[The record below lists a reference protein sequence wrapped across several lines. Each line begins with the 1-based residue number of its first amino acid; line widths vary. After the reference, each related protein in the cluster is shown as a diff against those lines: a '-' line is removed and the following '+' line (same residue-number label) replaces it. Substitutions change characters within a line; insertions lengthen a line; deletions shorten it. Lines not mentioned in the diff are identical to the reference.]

1 MKPLLYFSAILFLFA
16 IGVSCSSSDDDP
28 PPTPKPTLIS
38 TPQVTHPIETTPI
51 ITTPVI
57 TTSVVNTSA
66 STDVIITFKADLKP
80 DGVSTITY
88 ATLIGNA
95 TLLLNQTTKTFKL
108 IDVGADNFNPTYVN
122 IHTAD
127 GTIVFV
133 FPNTVFSSSSPTI
146 STINDDQIVEL
157 MANHYYVNFKG
168 ADGDINGQLI
178 KQ

>member
-1 MKPLLYFSAILFLFA
+1 MKTIFKFSVILFLLI
-16 IGVSCSSSDDDP
+16 IGVSCSNDDDP
-28 PPTPKPTLIS
+28 PPTPKPNPSLVNNPAIN
-38 TPQVTHPIETTPI
+38 TPTV
-51 ITTPVI
+51 TTPVVTI
-57 TTSVVNTSA
+57 PDPA
-66 STDVIITFKADLKP
+66 PTDVIVTFKADLKP
-80 DGVSTITY
+80 DGVTTITY
-88 ATLIGNA
+88 ATLIGNV
-95 TLLLNQTTKTFKL
+95 TLLLNQTAKTFKL

-133 FPNTVFSSSSPTI
+133 FPNTVFSSTSPTI

>member
-1 MKPLLYFSAILFLFA
+1 MKSLLYFLVILFLCA

-28 PPTPKPTLIS
+28 LPTPKPTLI
-38 TPQVTHPIETTPI
+38 TPTVTA
-51 ITTPVI
+51 PVV
-57 TTSVVNTSA
+57 TAPVVNVPVVTAPA

-80 DGVSTITY
+80 DGVTTITY
-88 ATLIGNA
+88 ATLIGNL

-108 IDVGADNFNPTYVN
+108 MDVGADNFNPTDVN
-122 IHTAD
+122 IHTTD

-133 FPNTVFSSSSPTI
+133 FPKTVFSSTSSTI

>member
-1 MKPLLYFSAILFLFA
+1 MKPLLYFSAILLLCI
-16 IGVSCSSSDDDP
+16 IGVSCSTGDDDP
-28 PPTPKPTLIS
+28 PAAPKPTPSIVNSPTPTS
-38 TPQVTHPIETTPI
+38 TPVVTPTSTET
-51 ITTPVI
+51 
-57 TTSVVNTSA
+57 NTIPDFA
-66 STDVIITFKADLKP
+66 PTDVIITFKADLKP
-80 DGVSTITY
+80 DGVTTITY
-88 ATLIGNA
+88 ATLIGNL

-108 IDVGADNFNPTYVN
+108 IDVGADNFNPTYIN

-133 FPNTVFSSSSPTI
+133 FPNTVFNPASPTI

-168 ADGDINGQLI
+168 AGGDINGQLI

>member
-16 IGVSCSSSDDDP
+16 IGVSCSGSDDDSL
-28 PPTPKPTLIS
+28 PTPKPTLIS
-38 TPQVTHPIETTPI
+38 TPEVNPPTVTTPI
-51 ITTPVI
+51 VTAPVL
-57 TTSVVNTSA
+57 TVSA

-88 ATLIGNA
+88 ATLIGNV

-157 MANHYYVNFKG
+157 TANHYYVNFKG